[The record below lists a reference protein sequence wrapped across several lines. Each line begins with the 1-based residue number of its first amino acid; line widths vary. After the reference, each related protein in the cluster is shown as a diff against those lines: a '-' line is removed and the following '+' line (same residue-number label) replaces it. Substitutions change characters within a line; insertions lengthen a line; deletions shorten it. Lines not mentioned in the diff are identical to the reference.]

1 MSDMQKFDD
10 NIIENLLMFSF
21 KDDKQIYTN
30 GVELVP
36 LYRVVQIL
44 EHFKV
49 QELVDKHEKIK
60 KTLNKVI
67 SACINETGKVLERD
81 EISYIQALQF
91 VLKLLD
97 WSEDES
103 K

>member
-10 NIIENLLMFSF
+10 NIIKNLLMFSF
-21 KDDKQIYTN
+21 KDDKQFYTN

-60 KTLNKVI
+60 KALNKVI
-67 SACINETGKVLERD
+67 SERINETGKVLERE

-97 WSEDES
+97 WSEDE
-103 K
+103 

>member
-1 MSDMQKFDD
+1 MNKYQEALEFLCD
-10 NIIENLLMFSF
+10 NSKLTQFNINQSQLASETI
-21 KDDKQIYTN
+21 
-30 GVELVP
+30 
-36 LYRVVQIL
+36 
-44 EHFKV
+44 

>member
-1 MSDMQKFDD
+1 MNKYQEALEFLCD
-10 NIIENLLMFSF
+10 NSKLTQFNINQSQWASETI
-21 KDDKQIYTN
+21 
-30 GVELVP
+30 
-36 LYRVVQIL
+36 
-44 EHFKV
+44 
-49 QELVDKHEKIK
+49 QELVGKHEKIK

-67 SACINETGKVLERD
+67 SERINETGKVLERE